1 MLVAGRRRVEQ
12 KRPGDVAV
20 ILGFTFSL
28 AFAAEDGRVDDEVL
42 EQLHAHALVDVVVD
56 AQDELRP
63 VAVRI
68 FQHGLDR
75 LHVLVQL
82 AGDVETV
89 DPVEQ
94 LRDIVRGVLLQVL
107 DRLLDRKGP
116 HAVFEIHFGFLL
128 LFSLPIIYLLHGK
141 LNRIERGR
149 RWREKNPGRR
159 SGAVISISAYS
170 HSTVAGGLLVISYTT
185 RDTLR
190 TSFGMRVPAAS
201 STDSGS
207 FVQSAL
213 MKSSVVTERSAT
225 V

>member
-1 MLVAGRRRVEQ
+1 MLFAQSDDVLLADKRLPAGHQIEVGAEFLALRDDAAHLVIGKVHLVAVLRRPAADAVFVAGGRRVEQ
-12 KRPGDVAV
+12 ERPGNVAV
-20 ILGFTFSL
+20 VLGFALSL

-68 FQHGLDR
+68 LQHGLDR
-75 LHVLVQL
+75 PHVLVQL

-94 LRDIVRGVLLQVL
+94 FRDIVRGVLLQVL

-141 LNRIERGR
+141 LNRSRRGR
-149 RWREKNPGRR
+149 R
-159 SGAVISISAYS
+159 
-170 HSTVAGGLLVISYTT
+170 
-185 RDTLR
+185 
-190 TSFGMRVPAAS
+190 
-201 STDSGS
+201 
-207 FVQSAL
+207 
-213 MKSSVVTERSAT
+213 
-225 V
+225 